1 MPNWVTNKIQAAPHV
16 ILAMLN
22 AEGQVDFST
31 IAPFQGPN
39 RWDGIYC
46 DAEMAAEI
54 AAGIPVDTEPLLGM
68 LQSENRKRLDLRTMS
83 EAAFKQ
89 FLGMLEN
96 YRACGH
102 LSSMAFARE
111 VWGTKWN
118 ACSPEAFP
126 DEGRCQFE
134 TAWSCPQ
141 GILLELSKRFPEE
154 AIDVTYA
161 DEDIGSNCGTFTL
174 KAGVVIKKDIVPSRG
189 TLDAASKTKWIAFA
203 HQVKGTEP
211 GLDEE

>member
-39 RWDGIYC
+39 RWDGIYG
-46 DAEMAAEI
+46 DAEMAAGI
-54 AAGIPVDTEPLLGM
+54 AVGM
-68 LQSENRKRLDLRTMS
+68 LQLGNRKRLDLRTMN

-102 LSSMAFARE
+102 LHSMAFARE

-134 TAWSCPQ
+134 TAWSCPL

-174 KAGVVIKKDIVPSRG
+174 KAGVVIDEMDGFRAP
-189 TLDAASKTKWIAFA
+189 A
-203 HQVKGTEP
+203 QGTEP
-211 GLDEE
+211 EPGKE

>member
-22 AEGQVDFST
+22 AEGQVDFNT

-39 RWDGIYC
+39 RWDTIYA

-54 AAGIPVDTEPLLGM
+54 AVGIPIDTNPLIGK
-68 LQSENRKRLDLRTMS
+68 LQLENRKRLDLRTVS

-102 LSSMAFARE
+102 LHSMSFASE

-118 ACSPEAFP
+118 ACYQEAFP

-161 DEDIGSNCGTFTL
+161 DEDIGNNCGTFTL
-174 KAGVVIKKDIVPSRG
+174 KAGVVIKKNIAPRWS
-189 TLDAASKTKWIAFA
+189 TLNAAGKTKWMAFA
-203 HQVKGTEP
+203 HQVKGTKPEP
-211 GLDEE
+211 GKE